1 MSITLSACVIQQ
13 GRHATLISYVTVV
26 QLSTTVFAAFQ
37 HRLKGILMSSALDC
51 IWFEQ
56 RKACSDIKGKIIMLI
71 FDLLELVLAASQSTI
86 FRVQAWVKWSTKV
99 LAFLWWQTKRKIIA
113 SSSAVFLSFSYNMN
127 TAQIIFCISMYRILA
142 HHITRDTILYV
153 YLYPVP
159 KFTAIKLFGFT
170 FFLLTTQHGCVLVS

>member
-86 FRVQAWVKWSTKV
+86 FRVQA
-99 LAFLWWQTKRKIIA
+99 
-113 SSSAVFLSFSYNMN
+113 
-127 TAQIIFCISMYRILA
+127 
-142 HHITRDTILYV
+142 
-153 YLYPVP
+153 
-159 KFTAIKLFGFT
+159 
-170 FFLLTTQHGCVLVS
+170 